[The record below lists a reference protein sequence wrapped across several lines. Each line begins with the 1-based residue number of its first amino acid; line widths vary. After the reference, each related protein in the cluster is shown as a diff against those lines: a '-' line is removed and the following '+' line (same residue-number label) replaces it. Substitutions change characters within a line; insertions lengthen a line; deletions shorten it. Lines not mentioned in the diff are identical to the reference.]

1 MNNGHSGERNW
12 RSLRWNVYKSHAS
25 AICPRLRSNVPMMD
39 RTWYDPLGDHA
50 AKWNVKPKDSHTKLC
65 PHILVQPVRKDSG
78 HFLDMRRDTKIRPC
92 NGRISTIARSMT
104 PSHPARV
111 HGSSAFMRT
120 EKVSCNALILFWILS
135 HESTS

>member
-1 MNNGHSGERNW
+1 
-12 RSLRWNVYKSHAS
+12 
-25 AICPRLRSNVPMMD
+25 MMD

-92 NGRISTIARSMT
+92 SGRISTIAQYDAEPPGEGPRQF
-104 PSHPARV
+104 RV
-111 HGSSAFMRT
+111 HADGEGLLQRIDTFLDI
-120 EKVSCNALILFWILS
+120 KP
-135 HESTS
+135 